1 MSEKKGENMLQDL
14 NPKKLAMT
22 SLTLAALTFASC
34 SGGGGGGGGGGTGTG
49 GSTYGQYSS
58 PTITANR
65 FITALNDVD
74 GLPADD
80 LSELILTID
89 ETERSQLAGQ
99 DDWFVIYDSKYDEYK
114 AVSLQYVRSIV
125 YYDYYSN
132 DFSAADE
139 FRNIETDDILDGYIN
154 GDYLGDDYE
163 VVTLGTDGFFYG
175 EESGYAYEDES
186 ETTDVNL
193 MAADSEKMKFFKQAS
208 NVSYTYSVSLET
220 AMSLVTLGSKVES
233 MLKKSDSE
241 LTAEDQAA
249 LMGDIENLTGVT
261 LEEVVQAGF
270 DNKKKEEVLEKISSK
285 VGTTAQHLEGELL
298 PELFG
303 VQI

>member
-1 MSEKKGENMLQDL
+1 
-14 NPKKLAMT
+14 
-22 SLTLAALTFASC
+22 
-34 SGGGGGGGGGGTGTG
+34 
-49 GSTYGQYSS
+49 
-58 PTITANR
+58 
-65 FITALNDVD
+65 
-74 GLPADD
+74 
-80 LSELILTID
+80 
-89 ETERSQLAGQ
+89 
-99 DDWFVIYDSKYDEYK
+99 
-114 AVSLQYVRSIV
+114 
-125 YYDYYSN
+125 
-132 DFSAADE
+132 
-139 FRNIETDDILDGYIN
+139 
-154 GDYLGDDYE
+154 
-163 VVTLGTDGFFYG
+163 
-175 EESGYAYEDES
+175 
-186 ETTDVNL
+186 

-285 VGTTAQHLEGELL
+285 VGTTAQHLEGKLL